1 MSVLLIVLFVI
12 DDNFL
17 DVENNVDYNSIYCY
31 KFIILVLL

>member
-17 DVENNVDYNSIYCY
+17 DVENNVDYNSI
-31 KFIILVLL
+31 LLL